1 MPYKKKI
8 LENEEEKVV
17 DEVAEETV
25 DDADEDRAVTIG
37 IERKPPQYRVIRC
50 DAASLEKN
58 LNSIKDI
65 NRVWKILVEP
75 SYNGAFFNIIYID
88 FDDEE

>member
-17 DEVAEETV
+17 DEVVEETV
-25 DDADEDRAVTIG
+25 GDANKDR
-37 IERKPPQYRVIRC
+37 IERKPPKYRVIRC

-58 LNSIKDI
+58 LNSIGDI
-65 NRVWKILVEP
+65 HRVWKILVEP